1 MTARVDDELWAC
13 LEGDPDAQ
21 VEAILVASGSL
32 EELLASLPA
41 GIVVQHRY
49 RRLPGLA
56 VLASARLLRR
66 IAELPTVR
74 AMESVRRV
82 HTF

>member
-13 LEGDPDAQ
+13 LESDPDAQ

-82 HTF
+82 HTC